1 LAQWSVRGYVSIAF
15 GTSENGITYVEYNG
29 DVVSGSDSPDVMGG
43 SDSPGDA
50 CFLAVV
56 ANPLSWITLQQSSR
70 FGDPRRKRCM
80 LSSDV

>member
-1 LAQWSVRGYVSIAF
+1 
-15 GTSENGITYVEYNG
+15 VEYNG
-29 DVVSGSDSPDVMGG
+29 DVVSGSNSPDVMGG

-80 LSSDV
+80 LSSDVWLRWEGEVEGRGLEVMRS